1 MNNAT
6 KLVYEGVLYSLD
18 RINGL
23 KLEGVENC
31 RRITEAANNL
41 NVVINMLKN
50 GKLIAEEKDEG
61 TQNNS

>member
-41 NVVINMLKN
+41 NVVINMLKT
-50 GKLIAEEKDEG
+50 GKLIAEEEDAG
-61 TQNNS
+61 TQDNS

>member
-61 TQNNS
+61 TQDNP

>member
-50 GKLIAEEKDEG
+50 GKLIAEEEDAG
-61 TQNNS
+61 TQDNS

>member
-50 GKLIAEEKDEG
+50 GKLIAEEKDAG
-61 TQNNS
+61 TQDNS

>member
-23 KLEGVENC
+23 KVEGVENC

>member
-50 GKLIAEEKDEG
+50 GKLIAEEKDAG
-61 TQNNS
+61 TQDNP

>member
-23 KLEGVENC
+23 KVEGVENC

-50 GKLIAEEKDEG
+50 GKLIAEEKDAG
-61 TQNNS
+61 TQDNP

>member
-6 KLVYEGVLYSLD
+6 NLVYEGVLYSLD

-50 GKLIAEEKDEG
+50 GKLIAEEEDAG
-61 TQNNS
+61 TQDNS

>member
-23 KLEGVENC
+23 KVEGVENC

-50 GKLIAEEKDEG
+50 GKLIAEEEDAG
-61 TQNNS
+61 TQDNS